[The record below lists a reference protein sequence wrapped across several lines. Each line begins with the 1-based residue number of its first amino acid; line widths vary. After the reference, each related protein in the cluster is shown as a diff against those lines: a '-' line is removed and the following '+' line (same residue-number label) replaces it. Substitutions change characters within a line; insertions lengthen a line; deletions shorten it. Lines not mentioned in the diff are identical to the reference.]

1 MKHKTSDVLFAYWD
15 KVRGNRGTPR
25 RFEIDPG
32 KIATILPSTFILER
46 LDAETY
52 RFRLAGTQVCDM
64 FGSELRGTNFLAG
77 WSPTDRGSLARHL
90 AALSKQ
96 GAVETVHMEA
106 APVARPS
113 TPFEVILLPLRHT
126 GESIDRVLGAFS
138 PLDPP
143 QWLGELPL
151 STKRV
156 ISQELIWPSGIE
168 TQRSSEQPPTPCRC
182 SRAPI
187 MHASCARSAASS
199 GCSKVASDAGTAKR
213 PDLCSHLQPA
223 GFSGPLNQVHTEMT
237 RRLAVR

>member
-1 MKHKTSDVLFAYWD
+1 MPLIWGVAQTGSLMQLKHKTSDVLFAYWD

-168 TQRSSEQPPTPCRC
+168 TQRSSEQPADAVPVLT
-182 SRAPI
+182 RAD
-187 MHASCARSAASS
+187 HARIVRS
-199 GCSKVASDAGTAKR
+199 
-213 PDLCSHLQPA
+213 
-223 GFSGPLNQVHTEMT
+223 E
-237 RRLAVR
+237 RRQFRVFEGGLGRRVGEKA